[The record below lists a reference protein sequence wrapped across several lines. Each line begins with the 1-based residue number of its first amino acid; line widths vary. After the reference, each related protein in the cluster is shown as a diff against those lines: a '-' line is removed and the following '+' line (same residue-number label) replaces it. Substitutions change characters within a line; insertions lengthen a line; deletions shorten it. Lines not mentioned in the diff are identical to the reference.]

1 MDYKSKVKAVNKIF
15 PIYLLIIYCS
25 FLFALQNI
33 ELLFFSNRGAMI
45 AILHCLVWLSARR
58 SEFCF
63 NEWSV
68 KKNLPPVQVRKS
80 DKSPFWSKISCA
92 GFCLHFL
99 LNSTSL
105 SFLCML
111 HKVCSALWLQNA
123 VTKCQSVK
131 TKATRRCSIITGRAI
146 NHRAWVFPPRFLINE
161 SLSLRGHRSFSVPVP
176 VYIQFQNLQVL
187 YYAQWL

>member
-1 MDYKSKVKAVNKIF
+1 MPYLSANHILFFLVCSSKYWVAV
-15 PIYLLIIYCS
+15 
-25 FLFALQNI
+25 
-33 ELLFFSNRGAMI
+33 FFSNRGAMI
-45 AILHCLVWLSARR
+45 AILHCLSPLSDCLIVWLSALR
-58 SEFCF
+58 SEFWF

-68 KKNLPPVQVRKS
+68 KKNLPPVQVRKCV
-80 DKSPFWSKISCA
+80 KSLFWSIISCA

-99 LNSTSL
+99 LNSINTSL

-146 NHRAWVFPPRFLINE
+146 NHRAWVFAPGFLINE
-161 SLSLRGHRSFSVPVP
+161 RT
-176 VYIQFQNLQVL
+176 
-187 YYAQWL
+187 